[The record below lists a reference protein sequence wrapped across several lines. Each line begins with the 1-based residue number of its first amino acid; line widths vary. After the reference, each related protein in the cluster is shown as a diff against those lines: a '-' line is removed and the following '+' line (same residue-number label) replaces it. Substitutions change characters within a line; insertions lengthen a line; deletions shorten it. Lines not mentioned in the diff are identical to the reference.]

1 MFRAHAVLS
10 ICFLFI
16 FAVPGWAQQADDQS
30 VASCNL
36 DDGKQVAIRYNPVT
50 TKKEKA
56 PNGKPWEPGGAP
68 MTLFTDTQLT
78 FGGTNIPAGA
88 YTLYPIPG
96 KAWTLVVNKNV
107 AAHSSYDEKQDV
119 ARSQIETDEVPDA
132 SDDLEVAFAHVGEKC
147 TLRIYFGKVAV
158 FAPFTAKSGS

>member
-1 MFRAHAVLS
+1 MFRAHTVLS
-10 ICFLFI
+10 ICFFVV
-16 FAVPGWAQQADDQS
+16 FAGSCWAQQDDQS

-50 TKKEKA
+50 TKKEKVA
-56 PNGKPWEPGGAP
+56 NGKPWEPGGAP
-68 MTLFTDTQLT
+68 MTLFTDAELS
-78 FGGTNIPAGA
+78 FGGATIPPGA

-96 KAWTLVVNKNV
+96 KAWTLAVNKNV
-107 AAHSSYDEKQDV
+107 TPHSSYDEKQDV
-119 ARSQIETDEVPDA
+119 ARSQVETDQVSDS

-147 TLRIYFGKVAV
+147 TLRIYFGKAAV

>member
-1 MFRAHAVLS
+1 MFRARIV
-10 ICFLFI
+10 CVI
-16 FAVPGWAQQADDQS
+16 FCSVFVVTACWAQQDDQS

-36 DDGKQVAIRYNPVT
+36 DDGKQIAIRFTPVT

-56 PNGKPWEPGGAP
+56 PNGKPWEPGGSP
-68 MTLFTDTQLT
+68 MTLFTDTQLA
-78 FGGTNIPAGA
+78 FGSSTIPPGA

-96 KAWTLVVNKNV
+96 KEWTLVVNKNV
-107 AAHSSYDEKQDV
+107 TPHSPYDEKQDI
-119 ARSQIETDEVPDA
+119 ARSSVETDQVTEP

-147 TLRIYFGKVAV
+147 TLRIYFGKAAV